1 MTRKYLSF
9 DIETAKILPGFVDDL
24 MAERPLG
31 ISCAAALAEDELM
44 PQLFHSVDGNGRPA
58 LQMSQAD
65 VSKLVD
71 FLVKRTA
78 AGYTIVTHNGLGFD
92 FDILAEESGR
102 LEDCKKLALDHVD
115 MMFHVFCVKGFG
127 VGLDAAAQAMGL
139 SKMEGVDGSQA
150 PQLWKDG
157 EHQRVLDYVG
167 QDVNITLKVARACDR
182 NRAFRWVTKRG
193 KFSDFAIRDGWL
205 TVRDALELPLADTSW
220 MDDPWPRLKF
230 TGWLS

>member
-1 MTRKYLSF
+1 
-9 DIETAKILPGFVDDL
+9 
-24 MAERPLG
+24 
-31 ISCAAALAEDELM
+31 
-44 PQLFHSVDGNGRPA
+44 
-58 LQMSQAD
+58 
-65 VSKLVD
+65 
-71 FLVKRTA
+71 
-78 AGYTIVTHNGLGFD
+78 
-92 FDILAEESGR
+92 
-102 LEDCKKLALDHVD
+102 